1 MQNRQRSTDWP
12 SLYQLGTYSHT
23 SLTTVY
29 IYIHDTRHRYGR
41 FKCICT
47 TGRETRTGLPCIS
60 GGILSF
66 INDNHLYMYMPL
78 TIYRYQCICDN
89 RQGSTGCP
97 SLYQLGTYSHT
108 STTNAC
114 PPEFLPMTLSVC
126 SVVCVCMCVREYVCR
141 CAHMFHVGV
150 VCGPF
155 SFLFFRVSRRR
166 YKGLV
171 CVCICGR
178 VRETGCVC
186 VAYISGFVCVCV
198 CVALSSV
205 RVTYCRE
212 LKRGDYD
219 AVHDVCVCV
228 CSCMCVC
235 VCVCMYVCVFM
246 RACVCVCVCVCAR
259 ARVCVYVYACVR
271 LCVRVC
277 VLQRVS
283 RERGYQCSLRGQHK
297 V

>member
-1 MQNRQRSTDWP
+1 MYMQNRQRSTDWP

-141 CAHMFHVGV
+141 CAHMFHVRV

-186 VAYISGFVCVCV
+186 VACISG
-198 CVALSSV
+198 
-205 RVTYCRE
+205 
-212 LKRGDYD
+212 
-219 AVHDVCVCV
+219 
-228 CSCMCVC
+228 
-235 VCVCMYVCVFM
+235 
-246 RACVCVCVCVCAR
+246 CVCVCVCVWHFP
-259 ARVCVYVYACVR
+259 VCV
-271 LCVRVC
+271 
-277 VLQRVS
+277 
-283 RERGYQCSLRGQHK
+283 
-297 V
+297 